1 MRHCLTLFLA
11 LGLITWGLPASTQPL
26 SRAELKEQ
34 HRLALQVLDALQPR
48 SIAENREYCGVIRR
62 APGGKLFIGA
72 ISAGE
77 EATCAY
83 SSDQETS
90 LVVAS
95 FHTHGPHSPSYDAEV
110 PSITDLES
118 DFALGSYGYVA
129 TPAGRV
135 WLIDPFAQ
143 HATLLC
149 GRGCVTA
156 DPTYRPADTGR
167 LLSRYTLRSL
177 AKRFGL

>member
-1 MRHCLTLFLA
+1 MRHYLTLLLT
-11 LGLITWGLPASTQPL
+11 LGLITWGPPASAKPL
-26 SRAELKEQ
+26 SRAKLKEQ

-48 SIAENREYCGVIRR
+48 SIAENREYCGVIHR
-62 APGGKLFIGA
+62 ASGGKLFVGA
-72 ISAGE
+72 ISSGE
-77 EATCAY
+77 EATCACN
-83 SSDQETS
+83 SNQRTS
-90 LVVAS
+90 MVVAS
-95 FHTHGPHSPSYDAEV
+95 FHTHGPHSSSYDAEV

-135 WLIDPFAQ
+135 WLIDPYQQ

-156 DPTYRPADTGR
+156 DPSYRPADTRR